1 MSFIFYLY
9 GGLRDRTLKEKV
21 MPVPKMLQTIGMSNY
36 KVGWLIGFNGI
47 STSIG
52 YLMPKP
58 VYTYV
63 RSNYKTLVQTCRGV
77 RPSPQ

>member
-1 MSFIFYLY
+1 MGMERETQTEH
-9 GGLRDRTLKEKV
+9 GGRNREKKNMRV
-21 MPVPKMLQTIGMSNY
+21 EIEERIGERERHT
-36 KVGWLIGFNGI
+36 KDGWLIGFNGI

-63 RSNYKTLVQTCRGV
+63 RYEREREREN
-77 RPSPQ
+77 

>member
-1 MSFIFYLY
+1 MFNDTYMNEINRKSYILSVVHT
-9 GGLRDRTLKEKV
+9 D
-21 MPVPKMLQTIGMSNY
+21 
-36 KVGWLIGFNGI
+36 GWLIGFNGI

-63 RSNYKTLVQTCRGV
+63 RFVDT
-77 RPSPQ
+77 